1 MTDEFEIELVES
13 ALSGSI
19 DSFGEL
25 CSRYYNLMVAIAY
38 SVLTDH
44 HLAQDAAQE
53 TFTRALQ
60 NLEKL
65 KRKQRFAFWLAGI
78 CRNVAHDMA
87 KAKSKYVSIEEHS
100 PLLDS
105 RTESSHCQAVRQAI
119 DNLSP
124 SEKELIVLRYYNKLS
139 HQQMS
144 AVLGLT
150 KPAINN
156 RLSRARRKMAKYLQ
170 RNGFPEVQL

>member
-1 MTDEFEIELVES
+1 MTDKFEVQLVES
-13 ALSGSI
+13 AVNGSV

-25 CSRYYNLMVAIAY
+25 CSRYYNSMVAIAY
-38 SVLTDH
+38 AVLTDH

-65 KRKQRFAFWLAGI
+65 KRKKKFAFWLAGI
-78 CRNVAHDMA
+78 CRNVALDMA
-87 KAKSKYVSIEEHS
+87 KAKSKHVNIQDHS
-100 PLLDS
+100 HLHDT
-105 RTESSHCQAVRQAI
+105 RTENFDAKAVSLAI
-119 DNLSP
+119 DSLSP

-170 RNGFPEVQL
+170 RNGFGEVQL

>member
-1 MTDEFEIELVES
+1 MTDEFETELVES
-13 ALSGSI
+13 ALTGSI
-19 DSFGEL
+19 DSFGRL
-25 CSRYYNLMVAIAY
+25 CTRYYNSMVAVAY

-65 KRKQRFAFWLAGI
+65 KRKKKFAFWLAGI

-87 KAKSKYVSIEEHS
+87 KDKSRHINIQNHS
-100 PLLDS
+100 QLPDS
-105 RTESSHCQAVRQAI
+105 RTESPDAQMVRQAI

-124 SEKELIVLRYYNKLS
+124 AEKELIVLRYYNRLS
-139 HQQMS
+139 HEQMS
-144 AVLGLT
+144 DVLGLS

-156 RLSRARRKMAKYLQ
+156 RLSRARRKMANYLK
-170 RNGFPEVQL
+170 RNAFPEVQL

>member
-1 MTDEFEIELVES
+1 MTDDFEIELVES
-13 ALSGSI
+13 ARSGSV
-19 DSFGEL
+19 DSFGQL
-25 CSRYYNLMVAIAY
+25 CSRYYNAMVAIAY

-60 NLEKL
+60 NIEKL
-65 KRKQRFAFWLAGI
+65 KRKQRFAQWLAGI

-87 KAKSKYVSIEEHS
+87 KAKSRHVNIENHS
-100 PLLDS
+100 RLQDT
-105 RTESSHCQAVRQAI
+105 RTENFDAQPVRQAI
-119 DNLSP
+119 DRLSP
-124 SEKELIVLRYYNKLS
+124 SERELIVLRYYNKLS
-139 HQQMS
+139 HKQMS
-144 AVLGLT
+144 SVLGLS

-156 RLSRARRKMAKYLQ
+156 RLSRARRKMANYLQ

>member
-1 MTDEFEIELVES
+1 VTDKFEIELVES
-13 ALSGSI
+13 ALRGSI
-19 DSFGEL
+19 DSFGRL
-25 CSRYYNLMVAIAY
+25 CSRYYNSMVAIAY

-53 TFTRALQ
+53 TFARALQ

-65 KRKQRFAFWLAGI
+65 KRKKSFAPWLAGI
-78 CRNVAHDMA
+78 CRNVALDMA
-87 KAKSKYVSIEEHS
+87 KDKFRHVNIQDHS
-100 PLLDS
+100 RLPDS
-105 RTESSHCQAVRQAI
+105 RTESSDNQAVRQAI
-119 DNLSP
+119 DSLSP
-124 SEKELIVLRYYNKLS
+124 AEKELIVLRYYNNLS

-150 KPAINN
+150 RPAINN
-156 RLSRARRKMAKYLQ
+156 RLSRARRKMANYLQ

>member
-1 MTDEFEIELVES
+1 MTDDFEIKLVES
-13 ALSGSI
+13 ALNGSV

-25 CSRYYNLMVAIAY
+25 CTRYYNSMVAIAY

-65 KRKQRFAFWLAGI
+65 KRKKKFAFWLAGI
-78 CRNVAHDMA
+78 CRNVALDMA
-87 KAKSKYVSIEEHS
+87 KAKSRHVNIQDDSQL
-100 PLLDS
+100 PDS
-105 RTESSHCQAVRQAI
+105 RTKNFDAQAVRLAI
-119 DNLSP
+119 DRLSP
-124 SEKELIVLRYYNKLS
+124 SEKELIVLRYYNRLS
-139 HQQMS
+139 HEQMS
-144 AVLGLT
+144 AVLGLS

-156 RLSRARRKMAKYLQ
+156 RLSRARRKLADYLQ
-170 RNGFPEVQL
+170 RNGFGEVQL

>member
-1 MTDEFEIELVES
+1 VTDKFEIELVES
-13 ALSGSI
+13 ALRGSI
-19 DSFGEL
+19 DSFGRL
-25 CSRYYNLMVAIAY
+25 CSRYYNSMVAVAY
-38 SVLTDH
+38 SVLADH

-53 TFTRALQ
+53 TFARALQ

-65 KRKQRFAFWLAGI
+65 KRKKSFALWLAAI
-78 CRNVAHDMA
+78 CRNVAHDMV
-87 KAKSKYVSIEEHS
+87 KEKSRHVNIQDHS
-100 PLLDS
+100 QLPDTP
-105 RTESSHCQAVRQAI
+105 TESFDSQPVRQAI
-119 DNLSP
+119 DTLSP

-150 KPAINN
+150 RPAINN
-156 RLSRARRKMAKYLQ
+156 RLFRARQKMAKYLK